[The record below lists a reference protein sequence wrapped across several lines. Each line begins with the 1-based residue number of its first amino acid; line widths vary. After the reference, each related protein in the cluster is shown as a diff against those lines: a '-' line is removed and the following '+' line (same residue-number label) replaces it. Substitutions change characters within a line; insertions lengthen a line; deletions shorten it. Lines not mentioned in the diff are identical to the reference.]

1 MASGDV
7 VMIVHQVQPPA
18 TSFAVLTMRA
28 GGSTTTPSERI
39 PVWAFDAASDEYLDF
54 YCQLVGYGGGG
65 LTFRI
70 GSMAATATTGGAL
83 IALAIRALPDDTVDV
98 DTAYDYVPNFNEVRI
113 PAASASGELTYDTIT
128 FTNGADMDNLATGQ
142 AFILRMRRRGS
153 DNTATT
159 GDDMAGDWQLFG
171 IYCTET

>member
-28 GGSTTTPSERI
+28 GGSAPSERV

-70 GSMAATATTGGAL
+70 TSMAATATTGGAL
-83 IALAIRALPDDTVDV
+83 IALAIRAIPDDADDLDV
-98 DTAYDYVPNFNEVRI
+98 AHTYDYNEVRI

-128 FTNGADMDNLATGQ
+128 FTNGVDMDNLATGQ
-142 AFILRMRRRGS
+142 SFILRLRRRGT

-159 GDDMAGDWQLFG
+159 GDDMAGDWQLLG